1 MNFLILKDLLSNP
14 WQLDANSFRTLL
26 PIYQGIRSGINIELA
41 DEPQNHKP
49 YAVYASTRELLQD
62 YYADDQHDE
71 EDVDEP
77 EMKMVVN
84 VMPIRSILTK
94 HDQECGPKGTRTY
107 ANRLAKADGQPN
119 VIGHILI
126 IESGGGQSN
135 AVAELSEAMQKCT
148 KPIVVWVD
156 GVAASAAY
164 YISSYGKEII
174 ASREMDFIGCIG
186 TMIVYEGR
194 KSKSEAN
201 LFGDVQVTIYADG
214 SDEKNE
220 EYEKA
225 INDFDF
231 TLEKSRFLNP
241 INEKF
246 KADVTANRPKITPEL
261 LKGRTYFAKDVVG
274 SLVDAI
280 GDFDYAM
287 ERVLALANFKP
298 KPAGNSQSK
307 IQVEPKNKV
316 ERSMKQFTKLNAVL
330 GVESLES
337 VDESVS
343 LNELQLETIE
353 TALSEPDQSASER
366 DQAIQDRDQA
376 ISDRNTAHG
385 ERDQARTDLTN
396 ALTQFDA
403 IDASIA
409 AAETPEAKAQAVR
422 ALLSKQPAVQPA
434 GNLDD
439 THQVS
444 TDVDWEIINSLPH
457 NQEADN
463 L

>member
-1 MNFLILKDLLSNP
+1 MNFLILKDLLSNT
-14 WQLDANSFRTLL
+14 WQVDANSLRTLL
-26 PIYQGIRSGINIELA
+26 PIFQSIRSGINIELA
-41 DEPQNHKP
+41 DEPENHKP
-49 YAVYASTRELLQD
+49 YAVYANTRELLQG
-62 YYADDQHDE
+62 YYADDQHDDPE
-71 EDVDEP
+71 NDSDEEP

-94 HDQECGPKGTRTY
+94 HDQECGPRGTRTY
-107 ANRLAKADGQPN
+107 GNRLAKADSDPN

-126 IESGGGQSN
+126 VESGGGQTN
-135 AVAELSEAMQKCT
+135 AVPELTDVMQKCT

-164 YISSYGKEII
+164 YISSYAKEII

-201 LFGDVQVTIYADG
+201 MLGDVQVTIYADG
-214 SDEKNE
+214 SEEKNE

-231 TLEKSRFLNP
+231 SFEKSRILNP
-241 INEKF
+241 INDKF
-246 KADVTANRPKITPEL
+246 KADVTANRPKATPDQ
-261 LKGRTYFAKDVVG
+261 LKGRVYFAKDVVG

-298 KPAGNSQSK
+298 KPAGNSQSR

-376 ISDRNTAHG
+376 ISDRDTAHG

-422 ALLSKQPAVQPA
+422 DLLAKQPGLNAIGALTTGDPKTEA
-434 GNLDD
+434 FDGFSAEELEITKNL
-439 THQVS
+439 
-444 TDVDWEIINSLPH
+444 
-457 NQEADN
+457 
-463 L
+463 

>member
-1 MNFLILKDLLSNP
+1 
-14 WQLDANSFRTLL
+14 
-26 PIYQGIRSGINIELA
+26 
-41 DEPQNHKP
+41 
-49 YAVYASTRELLQD
+49 
-62 YYADDQHDE
+62 
-71 EDVDEP
+71 
-77 EMKMVVN
+77 
-84 VMPIRSILTK
+84 
-94 HDQECGPKGTRTY
+94 
-107 ANRLAKADGQPN
+107 
-119 VIGHILI
+119 
-126 IESGGGQSN
+126 
-135 AVAELSEAMQKCT
+135 
-148 KPIVVWVD
+148 
-156 GVAASAAY
+156 
-164 YISSYGKEII
+164 
-174 ASREMDFIGCIG
+174 
-186 TMIVYEGR
+186 
-194 KSKSEAN
+194 
-201 LFGDVQVTIYADG
+201 
-214 SDEKNE
+214 
-220 EYEKA
+220 
-225 INDFDF
+225 
-231 TLEKSRFLNP
+231 
-241 INEKF
+241 
-246 KADVTANRPKITPEL
+246 
-261 LKGRTYFAKDVVG
+261 
-274 SLVDAI
+274 
-280 GDFDYAM
+280 
-287 ERVLALANFKP
+287 
-298 KPAGNSQSK
+298 
-307 IQVEPKNKV
+307 
-316 ERSMKQFTKLNAVL
+316 MKQFTKLNAVL